1 MQIRK
6 IFFAAV
12 LLVVNGIA
20 NADNGQTY
28 TLDKRRYLNG
38 NYPSGMMHTKRW
50 GDWPY
55 SQVVEVD
62 APNPKLPLTSFYVG
76 TGTFISPKHVL
87 TNKHVA
93 NCCGVPGTSMA
104 QHNCTITLHDGTTML
119 ANVVMT
125 GGSNGTE
132 EDLKN
137 KCLHTSSDNY
147 TGTDWAI
154 LELTSPAAIQS
165 RGNEHLDLSNAPLN
179 DNTPV
184 DFRAGFGGLQILS
197 DEQIRTIK
205 QAYQD
210 VFGTTKAETSTT
222 VRYNGRDQDIF
233 IEDAE
238 MTEAQIAGL
247 PPQYKTYAEAAVEY
261 YGRFLTRHR
270 EISKSKGK
278 EEEFL
283 DFLYDPG
290 LKIIENCSITLQYQ
304 TRFKHTC
311 YAWSGDSGS
320 ALVTNDKV
328 LGVLTS
334 GADYIIGANEECLTG
349 QGCDFGIPAK
359 QINTRA
365 TQHIL
370 DAAFTAPEPTT
381 TEQTPNPVPEQEATV
396 TPEPT
401 LEQTPESEAPTPTIT
416 DANPDNAQQPR
427 TAPARQRH
435 TAKNIAIATAATAA
449 IAAAAV
455 GINAANINNKADKQ
469 KKHTP
474 QAVASQNNARAIG
487 ANCAADDM
495 PANAERGEYAA
506 VNIKKLNCNG
516 QQCACVVTKCK
527 NGYKLV
533 YKEINGKWESMGY
546 CINPKPC
553 TTGQPDTDVIDDVH
567 IIRQHGGNF
576 CKRTNDT

>member
-6 IFFAAV
+6 IFFATV

-38 NYPSGMMHTKRW
+38 NYPSGTMHTKRW

-55 SQVVEVD
+55 SQVVEVN
-62 APNPKLPLTSFYVG
+62 APDPKLPFNSFYAG

-87 TNKHVA
+87 TNKHVV
-93 NCCGVPGTSMA
+93 NCCGVAGTATAGSEYWCKIKT
-104 QHNCTITLHDGTTML
+104 HNNPYGML
-119 ANVVMT
+119 AVVVMT

-137 KCLHTSSDNY
+137 KCLYTKYDNR

-205 QAYQD
+205 QAYQE
-210 VFGTTKAETSTT
+210 VFGTTKAETSTR

-238 MTEAQIAGL
+238 MTEAQIAAM
-247 PPQYKTYAEAAVEY
+247 PAQYRPYVEAAVEY

-270 EISKSKGK
+270 EISRSKGK

-283 DFLYDPG
+283 DFFDDLG
-290 LKIIENCSITLQYQ
+290 LKIIENCKITRTYGNYFQN
-304 TRFKHTC
+304 TC
-311 YAWSGDSGS
+311 YAWNGDSGS

-349 QGCDFGIPAK
+349 QGCDFGIPAA

-365 TQHIL
+365 TQNL
-370 DAAFTAPEPTT
+370 LNENTVVREQTVNTEADYESDTT
-381 TEQTPNPVPEQEATV
+381 TPHTTGDVHDNATQQQTPTQ
-396 TPEPT
+396 
-401 LEQTPESEAPTPTIT
+401 I
-416 DANPDNAQQPR
+416 
-427 TAPARQRH
+427 APARQRH
-435 TAKNIAIATAATAA
+435 TAKNIAIATAVTAA
-449 IAAAAV
+449 AAAAV
-455 GINAANINNKADKQ
+455 VGIAANQKNKADKP
-469 KKHTP
+469 T
-474 QAVASQNNARAIG
+474 VQNVQPVVQPNHKRTIG
-487 ANCAADDM
+487 ADCAVDDM
-495 PANAERGEYAA
+495 PANAERGIYAA
-506 VNIKKLNCNG
+506 VNIKKLDCGG
-516 QQCACVVTKCK
+516 QQCACVATKCK

-533 YKEINGKWESMGY
+533 HKQINGTWKNMGY
-546 CINPKPC
+546 CVNPKPC
-553 TTGQPDTDVIDDVH
+553 AAGKHDTEAINGIE

-576 CKRTNDT
+576 CKNTNNT